1 MSPDRNILL
10 YPYLTLQTSL
20 KSFRYKATVE
30 PSPLSNRSLSP
41 RNTVY
46 AATPTTVKLTSN
58 SVAAVTVLCSSTS
71 HDFTTTFSNHMVRNV
86 SYLSIASHLPSST
99 PNPPR
104 LYLSCSFASSPP
116 LSQYLPCWTFI
127 HPHPSNSSTL
137 HPTRNSSGALF
148 IMPLSPPPV
157 RVGHSPL
164 SLHITISK
172 TYPVSTSPKSRHH

>member
-116 LSQYLPCWTFI
+116 YLNIFHAGLLSTLIHQT
-127 HPHPSNSSTL
+127 HPHCIPHGTPAVRCSSC
-137 HPTRNSSGALF
+137 HFHRPQ
-148 IMPLSPPPV
+148 
-157 RVGHSPL
+157 
-164 SLHITISK
+164 
-172 TYPVSTSPKSRHH
+172 YE